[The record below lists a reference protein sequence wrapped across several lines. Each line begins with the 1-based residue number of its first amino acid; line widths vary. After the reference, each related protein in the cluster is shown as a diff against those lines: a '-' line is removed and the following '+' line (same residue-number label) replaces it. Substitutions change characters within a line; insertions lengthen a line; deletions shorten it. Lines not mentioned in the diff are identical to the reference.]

1 MLQHR
6 PAEILSHQWKAE
18 CYLWK
23 LHLTELHFIEFK
35 TKIDQSGLGRR
46 TGLLRFSDV
55 STVFTLK
62 DQKRWGKATWK
73 GEMFF
78 FFSFRESSVYI
89 FSEKYIFAFYW
100 RGYLLFRTAK
110 ITLSVSLWNLMRR
123 VTRTF
128 HLPYW
133 RLRTFRALFHLQ
145 LILLDFKVNS
155 RLWAAVPEHHWAC
168 HPTLAEFD
176 VRKVIL
182 PAKLSF

>member
-78 FFSFRESSVYI
+78 FFFFQRIFCLSILREIHIRFLLTRLSAFPNCKNNSVCLSLKFNEKGNTYFSPPVLKTTYLQGTFSFAAHSIRLQGEQP
-89 FSEKYIFAFYW
+89 
-100 RGYLLFRTAK
+100 
-110 ITLSVSLWNLMRR
+110 SVSGRSRAPLSLSSDTGG
-123 VTRTF
+123 V
-128 HLPYW
+128 W
-133 RLRTFRALFHLQ
+133 RQESYF
-145 LILLDFKVNS
+145 
-155 RLWAAVPEHHWAC
+155 AC
-168 HPTLAEFD
+168 
-176 VRKVIL
+176 
-182 PAKLSF
+182 